1 MLSRRRFLAAGFAT
15 AASGIAGCI
24 GTSRQEAF
32 EIDTLAVAGSPGG
45 SVQVAPVND
54 VVVLDFWATWCAPCK
69 PQMTE
74 LRQIEREYPAVHV
87 LSITNESDEAAVK
100 QFWRENDGTWPVAMD
115 PDLRVTER
123 YDVTRIPTLIALDTE
138 NTEVWRHSGLADADT
153 IADAVDD
160 ADV

>member
-1 MLSRRRFLAAGFAT
+1 MPSRRELLAAGVAT
-15 AASGIAGCI
+15 AATGTAGCI
-24 GTSRQEAF
+24 GTTTDEAL
-32 EIDTLAVAGSPGG
+32 ELDTVAVAGSPGD
-45 SVQVAPVND
+45 SVRVAPVDD

-74 LRQIEREYPAVHV
+74 LRRIEREYPAVHM

-100 QFWRENDGTWPVAMD
+100 RFWRENGGTWPVATD
-115 PDLRVTER
+115 PELRVSER

-138 NTEVWRHSGLADADT
+138 NAEVWRHSGLAAADA

-160 ADV
+160 AGA